1 MLALNPGPAAGQGAQ
16 GLGSDQ
22 GSDRFAGRGGAP
34 AGKDRLAFMLDEI
47 DQKIQSDMPR
57 EENLSAAT
65 CCRTSTQSGCS

>member
-1 MLALNPGPAAGQGAQ
+1 MDDP
-16 GLGSDQ
+16 
-22 GSDRFAGRGGAP
+22 DRFAGRGRDP